1 MAKQQNDLL
10 RALKQAE
17 PVKGAVKVDLN
28 AIYRAQQQAKTPYLA
43 SEAAAIPSEELEL
56 KTEELLTP
64 EFSEQIKSKT
74 EAFREQF
81 AEELATGAAA
91 KYREESDA
99 QPAEEMASVPLSE
112 LAMISGSILN
122 MTKDVPGETNAF
134 GYDATARLRKK
145 ERVLDELKKNYGKYG
160 FSFDLTPMGNYVARS
175 SGGNIEVDLY
185 GDGAQAADKLK
196 GFIAKN
202 AKKTQYQNEE
212 FVDLSLKARET
223 RPAARINPDG
233 TRSTH
238 LFTTMEVDGKHYAV
252 PTLYQKTPN
261 SQSSDPNDWVEYK
274 SPDEAFKEAV
284 RRGELYQ
291 FDTKGQAES
300 FAKGSWKSI
309 NQGDLTRKRVAEQNG
324 IEYGV
329 MKQNELERKYSREEI
344 NSLEDAID
352 ILSSNRPGL
361 EPQKAR
367 LAAKMKKAYGV
378 GTVDGLEK
386 VLDEKRKQKD
396 SIEDYFQSLSS
407 IRQEADRQLEAE
419 RKKAE
424 QQAIALNR
432 EVKTIQGNL
441 NQKFNDYFGVPFLTE
456 EGTINPEIKN
466 VKPSDAASA
475 RVFNESIDAYNL
487 LAQRQ
492 KQAAQVYLKE
502 RTYFDAKY
510 DKEAQDKYVGE
521 WQGLWNS
528 IRSGWNEGKM
538 SNVVLD
544 AQAAKIAGDEEK
556 LAIYNEQM
564 FKMMNDPAISTAMS
578 VGQERI
584 AEATES
590 GEFGDYLRALGAN
603 PSTFISGVANMS
615 LNSIARMFPILWKTG
630 SVIIPVSTAIGGAVG
645 GVAGARAGFSTG
657 MKIANAASGFSLE
670 YTASV
675 LESIRKKYNT
685 LEKAQ
690 EGEWLN
696 DPEVWEE
703 ARNIGVK
710 RGLTIAAVDAITA
723 GMLSKIAP
731 SSLASTAR
739 RTTQAVGQA
748 LAIEPVS
755 EAFGEAAAQFVSGQ
769 ELNSVEILG
778 EALGAG
784 GMSSNPLTLADV
796 VYQQTRKDYYTNL
809 AEKMANSRSFL
820 NDMDED
826 LGKVTQWTNNMRTT
840 GQITGVT
847 EQQILENVSVVR
859 EARQMMSATAP
870 TNAQRVSQLALGT
883 SSRAESRLA
892 DLIAAKR
899 QLDRTPTINQPMQQ
913 VVQDEMNYI
922 LQNKKVPEQRVDL
935 APIIGLTPK
944 YYINGKASLR
954 EDVAALLD
962 PAKGA
967 DDELKDLNISIEGD
981 EELLDKY
988 VTRMESIFDKEDYED
1003 GKVMLAAEDINE
1015 IPAEFRPEAVF
1026 NEETGRHEV
1035 TVPADKVENKDI
1047 ANIAVRPKSQLEA
1060 ATAAMKDGK
1069 PVYAKDTKSGNV
1081 YLLEDQS
1088 KIDDA
1093 YSRGMSLLL
1102 GGPSTRGVQTP
1113 LPLPKIKTD
1122 KIKAIKD
1129 SLKSM
1134 RADIGTMN
1142 SFGAGMGKSV
1152 WNFAIDS
1159 AILAIEAGESVSAA
1173 VEKAADYI
1181 DSKVT
1186 DFKRSDF
1193 VAYMTGQLTE
1203 KEKEIVRQA
1212 RSTDL
1217 PSGLKVVKGFYSTI
1231 ERRLLTSTIEKQS
1244 ATKWLQSGI
1253 FGGDEGEFT
1262 GARAFLQAKRPDE
1275 QVEKKELLDY
1285 IKKNRV
1291 KISVKKD
1298 KVKEYAYLTEAEEGK
1313 YQEIIIEWDDANF
1326 PSSFDFN
1333 SHYTDKTIAHI
1344 RYVIRKDKDGNNV
1357 LFIEEVQ
1364 SDLAQHIR
1372 DEEKK
1377 AKKDPSYKPNVV
1389 SAPYISNTSV
1399 WVKLALKVA
1408 LQEAIKKNVT
1418 KVAWTTGEQQNAR
1431 ADIATQIGRLT
1442 YRKTDDGY
1450 IISAYDKENRRDII
1464 SNEVYQ
1470 EDELRRVV
1478 GDEVSNKIINGEGEK
1493 QVNGSIELSGLALKV
1508 KGSAMVA
1515 FYGSID
1521 EGKTG
1526 TVEDVM
1532 YALVEEITGKKPEI
1546 KTAELTL
1553 APFVGKA
1560 TSANANVNLEE
1571 EIERIEKELDE
1582 AVQGVAPYLKAKY
1595 LSEAKEILTGKEMS
1609 IAHDKYFDGIEG
1621 AFKKYFKAGT
1631 DIEAMHDAVND
1642 IHMLDR
1648 SKRFAI
1654 LAIKQIKEE
1663 REQAERRADS
1673 STSKQR
1679 SVDITPQIVE
1689 KVKSGIPAFNDEK
1702 LSIEQRAEK
1711 IRQKMFAMKQKVG
1724 ESEKRK
1730 SIIGPERKAIETL
1743 ARRLAWR
1750 IGMKIDDSNFIA
1762 NPNERWK
1769 GKYDPRTH
1777 SIMINFAYVTKDTP
1791 FHEILGHPI
1800 IYALKNGS
1808 PESRELYENLVKELQ
1823 DSPEGIA
1830 TYNMVSEL
1838 YPELTEDQKI
1848 EEALVTLLG
1857 QLASESFDKKSKLGM
1872 LLEKLWNFVSEYVR
1886 ELLGK
1891 DVIKVGELKPT
1902 TTIQDL
1908 ADIMGYGENL
1918 IALPGAEVGFRT
1930 PFGETYTSIEEVK
1943 QDMARAGAATTLE
1956 FPNEP
1961 AVGARIKRLILSYL
1975 SEENRSIA
1983 QGIMSSMKELLSEI
1997 TAFNYYDSITGKTF
2011 EYKLTPIDVE
2021 VISVDPDDYEAYDEA
2036 RKLAVKEGIN
2046 ILKDKEIAYIVR
2058 DNDGRI
2064 IGAAFTSYDNSSKE
2078 YSFDVVVDSQHRRK
2092 GLGRALVE
2100 EVMNVPYD
2108 IKEMDPSAKVVVDVV
2123 NPAMRRMLLQIG
2135 FKDIE
2140 KIGADRFLMRGPRLP
2155 RPKAIRVF
2163 DGELYWKVTDKES
2176 GQVNF
2181 DLSKKREK
2189 NFETSILSSLDG
2201 DARHLIIEYI
2211 RMLEK
2216 YYSREEQFATS
2227 KMIIDKWKSEYGIK
2241 YDPQEA
2247 YDRGY
2252 GFYHYIGTG
2261 MSGNGK
2267 DALPILQNIIRFLD
2281 LQESIGGEYSLSCLN
2296 KLAFL
2301 PIMSQGANPSMHFRG
2316 GIRIAVYPNSEDII
2330 FAANDDVYS
2339 GAAGYEASSAS
2350 PAFMMYR
2357 DTPLKVRGRIGISL
2371 LTYPEFTY
2379 FSAVKNTILE
2389 SLIGPDGMGSIK
2401 EQKEMH
2407 GYNESGIKLKKG
2419 RFRIEYDES
2428 ISPEVKKMID
2438 YINKSHGISND
2449 KIPQI
2454 KENVLYGIKPGSY
2467 VRLMIDPANQI
2478 LSQGYE
2484 PALIKVT
2491 NVHKNAD
2498 PKRIASLESE
2508 LAEIAKNIESSLN
2521 KDALKSFQNAASLI
2535 KDEGFIDNFKKFL
2548 VSYPFDEGAA
2558 SFLSE
2563 YINKKVSPIDFQN
2576 LIGDYN
2582 SVVEQI
2588 EDIKTNRVMFDG
2600 VIMNNDYS
2608 NVIVETKSGRQE
2620 YNNVKKNKIFVY
2632 GISDE
2637 FVDKGDLINYQY
2649 AQGKKAKFPRESEKL
2664 KNQPYD
2670 DDILNNKKA
2679 LEKNKKKALTQTL
2692 KFVEALAQ
2700 ANREFP
2706 LALLETS
2713 VSFAGFQPNEDTDVR
2728 FSRVPENDQTLYGAI
2743 NDARNEG
2750 LTDGEIK
2757 RRMQQEGYSSSD
2769 INEAMTISVG
2779 DKEKLPR
2786 AFTMV
2791 EGGAFAG
2798 YSMYTNVQQKIRRFA
2813 KKEVNGE
2820 KPSSA
2825 KIREFAM
2832 QELSKHPLFLSS
2844 SDYLQMSLMAD
2855 LDATL
2860 NTTANT
2866 AIQAQMKRIR
2876 EAMRNINKGARE
2888 LNEIR
2893 RQLTILI
2900 KSSLPRTMYAKAE
2913 VMALLK
2919 KVSSANRENI
2929 AEIRR
2934 EVADFVIGVRVRATR
2949 AKLLKQLAAET
2960 TKKEGGRVKGNFSTA
2975 MQERIAKIKG
2985 MLPDEKAS
2993 VEEIQKAIVAL
3004 NSEYTRLNE
3013 LVIDEGKDEY
3023 AEDLAD
3029 VEFALKFAA
3038 TMLMDDIE
3046 ENKLIAL
3053 DELYSYMKDFL
3064 KTGRAAFKDEL
3075 KAQSEYYNKLK
3086 RQLLKDITGG
3096 DYSVNF
3102 SDKKAVDKVERA
3114 LMGESVQK
3122 EKQRSFGKALRS
3134 FVDDTIGALLRRTE
3148 DLAGLVDRISN
3159 MTAEFFGGVSKKLIV
3174 DRVRESRANL
3184 NRLNND
3190 AMAYLQTNA
3199 EQIFGKGWK
3208 KIMIQNGKK
3217 KFTYIMDP
3225 KGYQKVL
3232 KTGDKV
3238 AMQAFLLQNEAPI
3251 SQNEMYYLY
3260 NQFKD
3265 PANHPGFETKFGPQ
3279 YKEIMAEITSKLDPK
3294 VKEWADWQ
3302 VEEFYP
3308 NMYPIYNEVYRRVY
3322 RTDLPWNQFYAG
3334 RLYRESADGQEA
3346 PSLLEKPSEFITAVG
3361 GASTKERVRNNKAVK
3376 TMDGDKVL
3384 TSYVRDMNFFA
3395 SYAESIR
3402 DIKKMLNNSTIR
3414 KAIETRVGKDIYKLL
3429 SIMTDRL
3436 ITDGFGKGKENDIL
3450 DAGFKNFVYA
3460 KLGLNPKIM
3469 LGQAS
3474 SFVGFIP
3481 FIGYGSYAKYATR
3494 AFSDLRKGKEST
3506 AYKTWAEMMENSEY
3520 LKARFSNSNIMEIMS
3535 TFSDSKR
3542 DVVLGGD
3549 KGLSIDNYA
3558 NVMMYFIKQG
3568 DKAGVMGSVPNY
3580 LFYKEQY
3587 INKQKAAKKK
3597 VSEQDAIKYALKK
3610 IEAQVKSV
3618 AQSNDV
3624 EDKDFFQTG
3633 ATAWR
3638 MFGVF
3643 RSQPKQ
3649 YFRLEMYAIR
3659 NIYKHLMGLRGAKGT
3674 MRENIR
3680 LFVTVH
3686 LVAPVLFQ
3694 YLMLGLPG
3702 ILTDF
3707 DDDDDEELIWAG
3719 VLGNL
3724 NAIFIAGDVLEKI
3737 RDIALSKPWA
3747 ADTTS
3752 ISAFTVIA
3760 DLAKEGKAIFDA
3772 KTDET
3777 RNKHIV
3783 QFSLLLSELSGIPAA
3798 TLFKLSQNWY
3808 KVATGDVD
3816 NFGEAMLRLFNY
3828 SEYTIKGAPKKQKKA
3843 EDFTFEE
3850 DFKFEE

>member
-1 MAKQQNDLL
+1 
-10 RALKQAE
+10 
-17 PVKGAVKVDLN
+17 
-28 AIYRAQQQAKTPYLA
+28 
-43 SEAAAIPSEELEL
+43 
-56 KTEELLTP
+56 
-64 EFSEQIKSKT
+64 
-74 EAFREQF
+74 
-81 AEELATGAAA
+81 
-91 KYREESDA
+91 
-99 QPAEEMASVPLSE
+99 
-112 LAMISGSILN
+112 
-122 MTKDVPGETNAF
+122 
-134 GYDATARLRKK
+134 
-145 ERVLDELKKNYGKYG
+145 
-160 FSFDLTPMGNYVARS
+160 
-175 SGGNIEVDLY
+175 
-185 GDGAQAADKLK
+185 
-196 GFIAKN
+196 
-202 AKKTQYQNEE
+202 
-212 FVDLSLKARET
+212 
-223 RPAARINPDG
+223 
-233 TRSTH
+233 
-238 LFTTMEVDGKHYAV
+238 
-252 PTLYQKTPN
+252 
-261 SQSSDPNDWVEYK
+261 
-274 SPDEAFKEAV
+274 
-284 RRGELYQ
+284 
-291 FDTKGQAES
+291 
-300 FAKGSWKSI
+300 
-309 NQGDLTRKRVAEQNG
+309 
-324 IEYGV
+324 
-329 MKQNELERKYSREEI
+329 
-344 NSLEDAID
+344 
-352 ILSSNRPGL
+352 
-361 EPQKAR
+361 
-367 LAAKMKKAYGV
+367 
-378 GTVDGLEK
+378 
-386 VLDEKRKQKD
+386 
-396 SIEDYFQSLSS
+396 
-407 IRQEADRQLEAE
+407 
-419 RKKAE
+419 
-424 QQAIALNR
+424 
-432 EVKTIQGNL
+432 
-441 NQKFNDYFGVPFLTE
+441 
-456 EGTINPEIKN
+456 
-466 VKPSDAASA
+466 
-475 RVFNESIDAYNL
+475 
-487 LAQRQ
+487 
-492 KQAAQVYLKE
+492 
-502 RTYFDAKY
+502 
-510 DKEAQDKYVGE
+510 
-521 WQGLWNS
+521 
-528 IRSGWNEGKM
+528 
-538 SNVVLD
+538 
-544 AQAAKIAGDEEK
+544 
-556 LAIYNEQM
+556 
-564 FKMMNDPAISTAMS
+564 
-578 VGQERI
+578 
-584 AEATES
+584 
-590 GEFGDYLRALGAN
+590 
-603 PSTFISGVANMS
+603 
-615 LNSIARMFPILWKTG
+615 
-630 SVIIPVSTAIGGAVG
+630 
-645 GVAGARAGFSTG
+645 
-657 MKIANAASGFSLE
+657 
-670 YTASV
+670 
-675 LESIRKKYNT
+675 
-685 LEKAQ
+685 
-690 EGEWLN
+690 
-696 DPEVWEE
+696 
-703 ARNIGVK
+703 
-710 RGLTIAAVDAITA
+710 
-723 GMLSKIAP
+723 
-731 SSLASTAR
+731 
-739 RTTQAVGQA
+739 
-748 LAIEPVS
+748 
-755 EAFGEAAAQFVSGQ
+755 
-769 ELNSVEILG
+769 
-778 EALGAG
+778 
-784 GMSSNPLTLADV
+784 
-796 VYQQTRKDYYTNL
+796 
-809 AEKMANSRSFL
+809 
-820 NDMDED
+820 
-826 LGKVTQWTNNMRTT
+826 
-840 GQITGVT
+840 
-847 EQQILENVSVVR
+847 
-859 EARQMMSATAP
+859 
-870 TNAQRVSQLALGT
+870 
-883 SSRAESRLA
+883 
-892 DLIAAKR
+892 
-899 QLDRTPTINQPMQQ
+899 
-913 VVQDEMNYI
+913 
-922 LQNKKVPEQRVDL
+922 
-935 APIIGLTPK
+935 
-944 YYINGKASLR
+944 
-954 EDVAALLD
+954 
-962 PAKGA
+962 
-967 DDELKDLNISIEGD
+967 
-981 EELLDKY
+981 
-988 VTRMESIFDKEDYED
+988 
-1003 GKVMLAAEDINE
+1003 
-1015 IPAEFRPEAVF
+1015 
-1026 NEETGRHEV
+1026 
-1035 TVPADKVENKDI
+1035 
-1047 ANIAVRPKSQLEA
+1047 
-1060 ATAAMKDGK
+1060 
-1069 PVYAKDTKSGNV
+1069 
-1081 YLLEDQS
+1081 
-1088 KIDDA
+1088 
-1093 YSRGMSLLL
+1093 
-1102 GGPSTRGVQTP
+1102 
-1113 LPLPKIKTD
+1113 
-1122 KIKAIKD
+1122 
-1129 SLKSM
+1129 
-1134 RADIGTMN
+1134 
-1142 SFGAGMGKSV
+1142 
-1152 WNFAIDS
+1152 
-1159 AILAIEAGESVSAA
+1159 
-1173 VEKAADYI
+1173 
-1181 DSKVT
+1181 
-1186 DFKRSDF
+1186 
-1193 VAYMTGQLTE
+1193 
-1203 KEKEIVRQA
+1203 
-1212 RSTDL
+1212 
-1217 PSGLKVVKGFYSTI
+1217 
-1231 ERRLLTSTIEKQS
+1231 
-1244 ATKWLQSGI
+1244 
-1253 FGGDEGEFT
+1253 
-1262 GARAFLQAKRPDE
+1262 
-1275 QVEKKELLDY
+1275 
-1285 IKKNRV
+1285 
-1291 KISVKKD
+1291 
-1298 KVKEYAYLTEAEEGK
+1298 
-1313 YQEIIIEWDDANF
+1313 
-1326 PSSFDFN
+1326 
-1333 SHYTDKTIAHI
+1333 
-1344 RYVIRKDKDGNNV
+1344 
-1357 LFIEEVQ
+1357 
-1364 SDLAQHIR
+1364 
-1372 DEEKK
+1372 
-1377 AKKDPSYKPNVV
+1377 
-1389 SAPYISNTSV
+1389 
-1399 WVKLALKVA
+1399 
-1408 LQEAIKKNVT
+1408 
-1418 KVAWTTGEQQNAR
+1418 
-1431 ADIATQIGRLT
+1431 
-1442 YRKTDDGY
+1442 
-1450 IISAYDKENRRDII
+1450 
-1464 SNEVYQ
+1464 
-1470 EDELRRVV
+1470 
-1478 GDEVSNKIINGEGEK
+1478 
-1493 QVNGSIELSGLALKV
+1493 
-1508 KGSAMVA
+1508 
-1515 FYGSID
+1515 
-1521 EGKTG
+1521 
-1526 TVEDVM
+1526 
-1532 YALVEEITGKKPEI
+1532 
-1546 KTAELTL
+1546 
-1553 APFVGKA
+1553 
-1560 TSANANVNLEE
+1560 
-1571 EIERIEKELDE
+1571 
-1582 AVQGVAPYLKAKY
+1582 
-1595 LSEAKEILTGKEMS
+1595 
-1609 IAHDKYFDGIEG
+1609 
-1621 AFKKYFKAGT
+1621 
-1631 DIEAMHDAVND
+1631 
-1642 IHMLDR
+1642 
-1648 SKRFAI
+1648 
-1654 LAIKQIKEE
+1654 
-1663 REQAERRADS
+1663 
-1673 STSKQR
+1673 
-1679 SVDITPQIVE
+1679 
-1689 KVKSGIPAFNDEK
+1689 
-1702 LSIEQRAEK
+1702 
-1711 IRQKMFAMKQKVG
+1711 
-1724 ESEKRK
+1724 
-1730 SIIGPERKAIETL
+1730 
-1743 ARRLAWR
+1743 
-1750 IGMKIDDSNFIA
+1750 
-1762 NPNERWK
+1762 
-1769 GKYDPRTH
+1769 
-1777 SIMINFAYVTKDTP
+1777 
-1791 FHEILGHPI
+1791 
-1800 IYALKNGS
+1800 
-1808 PESRELYENLVKELQ
+1808 
-1823 DSPEGIA
+1823 
-1830 TYNMVSEL
+1830 
-1838 YPELTEDQKI
+1838 
-1848 EEALVTLLG
+1848 
-1857 QLASESFDKKSKLGM
+1857 
-1872 LLEKLWNFVSEYVR
+1872 
-1886 ELLGK
+1886 
-1891 DVIKVGELKPT
+1891 
-1902 TTIQDL
+1902 
-1908 ADIMGYGENL
+1908 
-1918 IALPGAEVGFRT
+1918 
-1930 PFGETYTSIEEVK
+1930 
-1943 QDMARAGAATTLE
+1943 
-1956 FPNEP
+1956 
-1961 AVGARIKRLILSYL
+1961 
-1975 SEENRSIA
+1975 
-1983 QGIMSSMKELLSEI
+1983 
-1997 TAFNYYDSITGKTF
+1997 
-2011 EYKLTPIDVE
+2011 
-2021 VISVDPDDYEAYDEA
+2021 
-2036 RKLAVKEGIN
+2036 
-2046 ILKDKEIAYIVR
+2046 
-2058 DNDGRI
+2058 
-2064 IGAAFTSYDNSSKE
+2064 
-2078 YSFDVVVDSQHRRK
+2078 
-2092 GLGRALVE
+2092 
-2100 EVMNVPYD
+2100 
-2108 IKEMDPSAKVVVDVV
+2108 
-2123 NPAMRRMLLQIG
+2123 
-2135 FKDIE
+2135 
-2140 KIGADRFLMRGPRLP
+2140 
-2155 RPKAIRVF
+2155 
-2163 DGELYWKVTDKES
+2163 
-2176 GQVNF
+2176 
-2181 DLSKKREK
+2181 
-2189 NFETSILSSLDG
+2189 
-2201 DARHLIIEYI
+2201 
-2211 RMLEK
+2211 MLEK

-2227 KMIIDKWKSEYGIK
+2227 KMIIDKWKSKYGIK

-2301 PIMSQGANPSMHFRG
+2301 PIMSQGVNPSMHFRG

-2339 GAAGYEASSAS
+2339 GAAGFEASAAS
-2350 PAFMMYR
+2350 PAFMMYQ
-2357 DTPLKVRGRIGISL
+2357 DTQLKVRGRIGISL
-2371 LTYPEFTY
+2371 LTYPELTY
-2379 FSAVKNTILE
+2379 FNAVKNTILE

-2563 YINKKVSPIDFQN
+2563 YINKKISPIDFQN

-2600 VIMNNDYS
+2600 IIMNNDYS

-2649 AQGKKAKFPRESEKL
+2649 AQGKKAEFSRESEKL

-2670 DDILNNKKA
+2670 DDVLNNRKE

-2769 INEAMTISVG
+2769 INEAMAINVG

-2820 KPSSA
+2820 KPSNA

-2949 AKLLKQLAAET
+2949 TKLLKQLAAET
-2960 TKKEGGRVKGNFSTA
+2960 TKKQGGRVKGNFSTA

-3134 FVDDTIGALLRRTE
+3134 FVDNTIGALLRRTK
-3148 DLAGLVDRISN
+3148 DLAGLVDEISN
-3159 MTAEFFGGVSKKLIV
+3159 MTAEFFGGISKKLIV

-3184 NRLNND
+3184 NKLNND

-3260 NQFKD
+3260 NQYKD
-3265 PANHPGFETKFGPQ
+3265 AANHPGFETKFGPQ

-3414 KAIETRVGKDIYKLL
+3414 KAIETRVGKDIYSLL
-3429 SIMTDRL
+3429 NIMTDRL

-3450 DAGFKNFVYA
+3450 DAGFKTFVYA

-3469 LGQAS
+3469 LAQAS

-3520 LKARFSNSNIMEIMS
+3520 LKARFSTSNIMEIMS

-3633 ATAWR
+3633 STAWR

-3643 RSQPKQ
+3643 QSQPKQ

-3659 NIYKHLMGLRGAKGT
+3659 NIYKQLMGLSGAKGT
-3674 MRENIR
+3674 LGQNIR

-3724 NAIFIAGDVLEKI
+3724 NAIFVIGDIFQKI
-3737 RDIALSKPWA
+3737 RDIALGKPWA
-3747 ADTTS
+3747 KDTTS
-3752 ISAFTVIA
+3752 ISAFSVIA

-3798 TLFKLSQNWY
+3798 TLFKLSKNWY

-3816 NFGEAMLRLFNY
+3816 DFGEAMLRLFNY
-3828 SEYTIKGAPKKQKKA
+3828 SEYAIKGAPKKQKKA

>member
-99 QPAEEMASVPLSE
+99 QPAEEMVSVPLSE

-175 SGGNIEVDLY
+175 SSGNIEVDLY

-212 FVDLSLKARET
+212 FVDLSLKAQET

-233 TRSTH
+233 TSSTH

-261 SQSSDPNDWVEYK
+261 SQSSDPNDWLEYK
-274 SPDEAFKEAV
+274 NPDEAFKEAV

-291 FDTKGQAES
+291 FDTKVQAES

-309 NQGDLTRKRVAEQNG
+309 NQGDLTRKQVAEQNG

-361 EPQKAR
+361 EPQKTR

-407 IRQEADRQLEAE
+407 IRQEADRQLEVE

-424 QQAIALNR
+424 RQAIALNR

-441 NQKFNDYFGVPFLTE
+441 NQKFNDYFGVPFLNPD
-456 EGTINPEIKN
+456 GTINPEIKN

-521 WQGLWNS
+521 WQGLLNS

-603 PSTFISGVANMS
+603 PSTFISGVANMT
-615 LNSIARMFPILWKTG
+615 LNSMARMFPILWKQG
-630 SVIIPVSTAIGGAVG
+630 SIIIPVSTATGAVVG
-645 GVAGARAGFSTG
+645 SFTGVGTIPGARSGFSAG

-675 LESIRKKYNT
+675 LEAIREKYNT

-696 DPEVWEE
+696 DPEIWEE

-739 RTTQAVGQA
+739 RTTQAAGQA

-769 ELNSVEILG
+769 ELNSIEILG

-859 EARQMMSATAP
+859 EARQMMSTTAP
-870 TNAQRVSQLALGT
+870 TNAQRLSQLALGT

-922 LQNKKVPEQRVDL
+922 LQNKKIPEQRVDL

-944 YYINGKASLR
+944 YYIDGKASLR
-954 EDVAALLD
+954 EDVTALLD
-962 PAKGA
+962 PTKAS
-967 DDELKDLNISIEGD
+967 DEEIKDLNISIEGD

-1060 ATAAMKDGK
+1060 ATTAMKDGK
-1069 PVYAKDTKSGNV
+1069 PVYAKDTKSGDV
-1081 YLLEDQS
+1081 YLLEDQA

-1093 YSRGMSLLL
+1093 YSRGMALLL
-1102 GGPSTRGVQTP
+1102 GGPSTMGVRTP

-1134 RADIGTMN
+1134 RTDIGTMN

-1159 AILAIEAGESVSAA
+1159 AILAIEAGENVSAA

-1181 DSKVT
+1181 GSKVT

-1291 KISVKKD
+1291 KISVQKD
-1298 KVKEYAYLTEAEEGK
+1298 KDKEFGGLTEEQSGE

-1326 PSSFDFN
+1326 PYSFDFN
-1333 SHYTDKTIAHI
+1333 SHYTDKTIAHL
-1344 RYVIRKDKDGNNV
+1344 RYVIRKDKDGNKV

-1372 DEEKK
+1372 KERQKQKET
-1377 AKKDPSYKPNVV
+1377 PNYTPNVV
-1389 SAPYISNTSV
+1389 SAPYVDNTSA

-1408 LQEAIKKNVT
+1408 LQEAVKKNVT

-1431 ADIATQIGRLT
+1431 YNLSDKISFILYT
-1442 YRKTDDGY
+1442 KTDSGY
-1450 IISAYDKENRRDII
+1450 KIYAADESGNPIIEDYPFQEN
-1464 SNEVYQ
+1464 Q
-1470 EDELRRVV
+1470 LQAAV
-1478 GDEVSNKIINGEGEK
+1478 GDEISKKIINGDGEK
-1493 QVNGSIELSGLALKV
+1493 QSDGRILLRGLDLESSVRGK
-1508 KGSAMVA
+1508 AMVA

-1526 TVEDVM
+1526 TVEEVM
-1532 YALVEEITGKKPEI
+1532 QALIEEITGKKLEA
-1546 KTAELTL
+1546 KTTELTL
-1553 APFVGKA
+1553 APFEAKVTA
-1560 TSANANVNLEE
+1560 ANANVNLEE
-1571 EIERIEKELDE
+1571 EIERIEKEIDE

-1642 IHMLDR
+1642 IHILD
-1648 SKRFAI
+1648 SKRAHTI
-1654 LAIKQIKEE
+1654 GAIKQIYEE
-1663 REQAERRADS
+1663 RKESERRADS

-1711 IRQKMFAMKQKVG
+1711 IRQKMFAMRQKVDG
-1724 ESEKRK
+1724 SERPKVIDRND
-1730 SIIGPERKAIETL
+1730 ELAVRTL
-1743 ARRLAWR
+1743 VGKLAWR
-1750 IGMKIDDSNFIA
+1750 IGLNYVDFVSEPLENY
-1762 NPNERWK
+1762 R
-1769 GKYDPRTH
+1769 GKYNPTTH
-1777 SIMINFAYVTKDTP
+1777 SVTINLSFVSKDTP
-1791 FHEILGHPI
+1791 FHEILAHPI
-1800 IYALKNGS
+1800 IYALKSGS
-1808 PESRELYENLVKELQ
+1808 ESSRELYDNLVKEMQ
-1823 DSPEGIA
+1823 NSPEGIA
-1830 TYNMVSEL
+1830 AYNMVSQL
-1838 YPELTEDQKI
+1838 YPELTEDQRI

-1857 QLASESFDKKSKLGM
+1857 QLASESFDKKSSLGM

-1891 DVIKVGELKPT
+1891 EVIKIGELKPT

-1918 IALPGAEVGFRT
+1918 IALPGTEIGYRT
-1930 PFGETYTSIEEVK
+1930 PSGETYASIEEVK
-1943 QDMARAGAATTLE
+1943 QDMARAGAAATLE
-1956 FPNEP
+1956 FPSNP
-1961 AVGARIKRLILSYL
+1961 TLGSKIKKLIFRRITETNIHRIGDIDELIK
-1975 SEENRSIA
+1975 EELKNVKNFR
-1983 QGIMSSMKELLSEI
+1983 
-1997 TAFNYYDSITGKTF
+1997 YYDSVSGRTIDFNLIENAEKPYWEAT
-2011 EYKLTPIDVE
+2011 DVE
-2021 VISVDPDDYEAYDEA
+2021 TGEILLGFNGRRYDKNFSNPFNQDANADPRWSIINLAKNLRDYYQAEE
-2036 RKLAVKEGIN
+2036 
-2046 ILKDKEIAYIVR
+2046 
-2058 DNDGRI
+2058 
-2064 IGAAFTSYDNSSKE
+2064 E
-2078 YSFDVVVDSQHRRK
+2078 YSNSKQY
-2092 GLGRALVE
+2092 LE
-2100 EVMNVPYD
+2100 
-2108 IKEMDPSAKVVVDVV
+2108 S
-2123 NPAMRRMLLQIG
+2123 
-2135 FKDIE
+2135 
-2140 KIGADRFLMRGPRLP
+2140 
-2155 RPKAIRVF
+2155 
-2163 DGELYWKVTDKES
+2163 WKK
-2176 GQVNF
+2176 
-2181 DLSKKREK
+2181 
-2189 NFETSILSSLDG
+2189 
-2201 DARHLIIEYI
+2201 
-2211 RMLEK
+2211 
-2216 YYSREEQFATS
+2216 
-2227 KMIIDKWKSEYGIK
+2227 EYGIK

-2252 GFYHYIGTG
+2252 GFYHYMMTG
-2261 MSGNGK
+2261 MSKNI
-2267 DALPILQNIIRFLD
+2267 DFSAVIQNIGRFLD
-2281 LQESIGGEYSLSCLN
+2281 LQEQNGGEYSLSCLT
-2296 KLAFL
+2296 KLASL
-2301 PIMSQGANPSMHFRG
+2301 PINSEGKNWSSFYASG
-2316 GIRIAVYPNSEDII
+2316 VRIALYPNPEDII
-2330 FAANDDVYS
+2330 FASKGDAYT
-2339 GAAGYEASSAS
+2339 GTAGTTAGKVSLSKVFS
-2350 PAFMMYR
+2350 PQKTGSR
-2357 DTPLKVRGRIGISL
+2357 VGVSL
-2371 LTYPEFTY
+2371 LTYPG
-2379 FSAVKNTILE
+2379 FSSYPSVTNSVLDAMVE
-2389 SLIGPDGMGSIK
+2389 SNLSESI
-2401 EQKEMH
+2401 ERQKEMVL
-2407 GYNESGIKLKKG
+2407 YNELGIKLKKG

-2428 ISPEVKKMID
+2428 ASKYINEQTKKIID
-2438 YINKSHGISND
+2438 YINENYGIQDSN
-2449 KIPQI
+2449 IPEI
-2454 KENVLYGIKPGSY
+2454 KPNVLFGIKQGSF
-2467 VRLMIDPANQI
+2467 VELDGG
-2478 LSQGYE
+2478 LSKYDD
-2484 PALIKVT
+2484 ALIKITYVDQ
-2491 NVHKNAD
+2491 KN
-2498 PKRIASLESE
+2498 
-2508 LAEIAKNIESSLN
+2508 
-2521 KDALKSFQNAASLI
+2521 
-2535 KDEGFIDNFKKFL
+2535 
-2548 VSYPFDEGAA
+2548 
-2558 SFLSE
+2558 
-2563 YINKKVSPIDFQN
+2563 
-2576 LIGDYN
+2576 
-2582 SVVEQI
+2582 
-2588 EDIKTNRVMFDG
+2588 KTFSG
-2600 VIMNNDYS
+2600 VIMNEDGQSVYVPMKGGMIYPS
-2608 NVIVETKSGRQE
+2608 
-2620 YNNVKKNKIFVY
+2620 VKKGQTFLTDIPFKNVNPDAF
-2632 GISDE
+2632 
-2637 FVDKGDLINYQY
+2637 INYQY
-2649 AQGKKAKFPRESEKL
+2649 SQGKKAVFPSEPKSLSKYLDNNPISEK
-2664 KNQPYD
+2664 D
-2670 DDILNNKKA
+2670 
-2679 LEKNKKKALTQTL
+2679 LEKNQKKRLLQTAG
-2692 KFVEALAQ
+2692 FVEAVAQ

-2706 LALLETS
+2706 MALLETTIR
-2713 VSFAGFQPNEDTDVR
+2713 FAGFQPNEDTDVR

-2769 INEAMTISVG
+2769 INEAMAINVG

-2960 TKKEGGRVKGNFSTA
+2960 TKKEGGRVKGKFSTA

-3004 NSEYTRLNE
+3004 NSEYTRLTE

-3096 DYSVNF
+3096 DYNVNF

-3134 FVDDTIGALLRRTE
+3134 FVDDTIGAMLRRTE

-3159 MTAEFFGGVSKKLIV
+3159 MTGEFFGGVSKKLIV

-3184 NRLNND
+3184 NKLNNE

-3260 NQFKD
+3260 NQYKD
-3265 PANHPGFETKFGPQ
+3265 AANHPGFETKFGPQ

-3402 DIKKMLNNSTIR
+3402 DIKKMLNNITIR
-3414 KAIETRVGKDIYKLL
+3414 KAIETRVGKDIYSLL
-3429 SIMTDRL
+3429 NMMTDRL

-3450 DAGFKNFVYA
+3450 DAGFKTFVYA

-3469 LGQAS
+3469 LAQAS

-3494 AFSDLRKGKEST
+3494 VFSDLRKGKEST

-3520 LKARFSNSNIMEIMS
+3520 LKARFSTSNIMEIMS

-3633 ATAWR
+3633 STAWR

-3643 RSQPKQ
+3643 QSQPKQ

-3659 NIYKHLMGLRGAKGT
+3659 NIYKQLMGLSGAKGT
-3674 MRENIR
+3674 LGQNIR

-3724 NAIFIAGDVLEKI
+3724 NAIFVIGDIFQKI
-3737 RDIALSKPWA
+3737 RDIALGKPWA
-3747 ADTTS
+3747 DDTTS
-3752 ISAFTVIA
+3752 ISAFSVIA

-3816 NFGEAMLRLFNY
+3816 DFGEAMLRLFNY

>member
-81 AEELATGAAA
+81 TEELTGAAA

-112 LAMISGSILN
+112 LAMISGSILD

-212 FVDLSLKARET
+212 FVDLSLKAQET

-300 FAKGSWKSI
+300 FAKGSWKNI
-309 NQGDLTRKRVAEQNG
+309 NQGDLMRKQVAEQNG

-441 NQKFNDYFGVPFLTE
+441 NQKFNDYFGVPFLNPD
-456 EGTINPEIKN
+456 GTINPEIKN

-510 DKEAQDKYVGE
+510 DKEAQDKYASE

-528 IRSGWNEGKM
+528 IRTGWNEGKM

-544 AQAAKIAGDEEK
+544 AQAAKVASDEEK
-556 LAIYNEQM
+556 LAIYNEQL

-578 VGQERI
+578 AGQERI
-584 AEATES
+584 AEAAES
-590 GEFGDYLRALGAN
+590 GEFGDYLRALGAD
-603 PSTFISGVANMS
+603 PVTFISGVANMS
-615 LNSIARMFPILWKTG
+615 LNSMARMFPILWKTG
-630 SVIIPVSTAIGGAVG
+630 SVIIPVSTAIGGVFG
-645 GVAGARAGFSTG
+645 GPAGARAALSVG
-657 MKIANAASGFSLE
+657 MKITNAASGFSLE

-675 LESIRKKYNT
+675 LDAIREKYNT

-739 RTTQAVGQA
+739 RTTQAAGQA

-769 ELNSVEILG
+769 ELNSIEILG

-820 NDMDED
+820 NDINED
-826 LGKVTQWTNNMRTT
+826 LGKVTQWANNMRTT

-870 TNAQRVSQLALGT
+870 TNAQRLSQLALGT

-944 YYINGKASLR
+944 YYIDGKASLR
-954 EDVAALLD
+954 EDVTALLD
-962 PAKGA
+962 PTKAS
-967 DDELKDLNISIEGD
+967 DEEIKDLNISIEGD

-1060 ATAAMKDGK
+1060 ATTAMKDGK

-1081 YLLEDQS
+1081 YLLEDQA

-1113 LPLPKIKTD
+1113 LPLPKIKAD

-1134 RADIGTMN
+1134 KADIGTMN

-1298 KVKEYAYLTEAEEGK
+1298 KDKEHQGLTEDQGGE

-1372 DEEKK
+1372 NEEKK

-1399 WVKLALKVA
+1399 WVKLALKVT

-1431 ADIATQIGRLT
+1431 ADIATQIGGLT

-1560 TSANANVNLEE
+1560 TAANANVNLEE
-1571 EIERIEKELDE
+1571 EIERIEKEIDE

-1621 AFKKYFKAGT
+1621 GFKKYFKAGT

-1711 IRQKMFAMKQKVG
+1711 IRQKMFAMRQKVDG
-1724 ESEKRK
+1724 SERPKV
-1730 SIIGPERKAIETL
+1730 IERNDELAVRTL
-1743 ARRLAWR
+1743 VGKLAWR
-1750 IGMKIDDSNFIA
+1750 IGLNNVNFVSEPLE
-1762 NPNERWK
+1762 NYR
-1769 GKYDPRTH
+1769 GKYDPTTH
-1777 SIMINFAYVTKDTP
+1777 SVTINLSFVSKDTP
-1791 FHEILGHPI
+1791 FHEILAHPI
-1800 IYALKNGS
+1800 IYALKSGS
-1808 PESRELYENLVKELQ
+1808 ESSKELYDNLVKEMQ
-1823 DSPEGIA
+1823 NSPEGIA
-1830 TYNMVSEL
+1830 AYNMVSQL

-1857 QLASESFDKKSKLGM
+1857 QLASESFDKKSSLGM

-1891 DVIKVGELKPT
+1891 EVIKIGELKPT

-1918 IALPGAEVGFRT
+1918 IALPGAEIGYRT
-1930 PFGETYTSIEEVK
+1930 PSGETYASIEEVK
-1943 QDMARAGAATTLE
+1943 QDMARAGAAATLE
-1956 FPNEP
+1956 FPSNP
-1961 AVGARIKRLILSYL
+1961 TLGSKIKKLIFRRITETNIHWIGDIDELIK
-1975 SEENRSIA
+1975 EELKNVKNFR
-1983 QGIMSSMKELLSEI
+1983 
-1997 TAFNYYDSITGKTF
+1997 YYDSVSGRTIDFNLIENAEKPYWEAT
-2011 EYKLTPIDVE
+2011 DVE
-2021 VISVDPDDYEAYDEA
+2021 TGEILLGFNGREYDKNFSNPFNQGANADPRWSIINLAKNLRDYYQAEE
-2036 RKLAVKEGIN
+2036 
-2046 ILKDKEIAYIVR
+2046 
-2058 DNDGRI
+2058 
-2064 IGAAFTSYDNSSKE
+2064 E
-2078 YSFDVVVDSQHRRK
+2078 YSNSKQY
-2092 GLGRALVE
+2092 LE
-2100 EVMNVPYD
+2100 SW
-2108 IKEMDPSAKVVVDVV
+2108 KEK
-2123 NPAMRRMLLQIG
+2123 
-2135 FKDIE
+2135 
-2140 KIGADRFLMRGPRLP
+2140 
-2155 RPKAIRVF
+2155 
-2163 DGELYWKVTDKES
+2163 
-2176 GQVNF
+2176 
-2181 DLSKKREK
+2181 
-2189 NFETSILSSLDG
+2189 
-2201 DARHLIIEYI
+2201 
-2211 RMLEK
+2211 
-2216 YYSREEQFATS
+2216 
-2227 KMIIDKWKSEYGIK
+2227 YGIK
-2241 YDPQEA
+2241 YNPQEA

-2252 GFYHYIGTG
+2252 GFYHYMMTG
-2261 MSGNGK
+2261 MSKNI
-2267 DALPILQNIIRFLD
+2267 DFSAVIQNIGRFLD
-2281 LQESIGGEYSLSCLN
+2281 LQEQNGGEYSLSCLT
-2296 KLAFL
+2296 KLASL
-2301 PIMSQGANPSMHFRG
+2301 PINSEGKNWSSFYASG
-2316 GIRIAVYPNSEDII
+2316 VRIALYPNPEDII
-2330 FAANDDVYS
+2330 FASKGDAYT
-2339 GAAGYEASSAS
+2339 GTAGTTAGKVSLSKVFS
-2350 PAFMMYR
+2350 PEKTGSR
-2357 DTPLKVRGRIGISL
+2357 VGVSL
-2371 LTYPEFTY
+2371 LTYPG
-2379 FSAVKNTILE
+2379 FSSYPSVTNSVLDAMVE
-2389 SLIGPDGMGSIK
+2389 SNLSESI
-2401 EQKEMH
+2401 ERQKEMVL
-2407 GYNESGIKLKKG
+2407 YNELGIKLKKG

-2428 ISPEVKKMID
+2428 ASKYINEQTKKIID
-2438 YINKSHGISND
+2438 YINENYGIQDSNIP
-2449 KIPQI
+2449 KIKPNVPFGI
-2454 KENVLYGIKPGSY
+2454 KEGSF
-2467 VRLMIDPANQI
+2467 VELDGG
-2478 LSQGYE
+2478 LSKYDD
-2484 PALIKVT
+2484 ALIKITYVDQ
-2491 NVHKNAD
+2491 KN
-2498 PKRIASLESE
+2498 
-2508 LAEIAKNIESSLN
+2508 
-2521 KDALKSFQNAASLI
+2521 
-2535 KDEGFIDNFKKFL
+2535 
-2548 VSYPFDEGAA
+2548 
-2558 SFLSE
+2558 
-2563 YINKKVSPIDFQN
+2563 
-2576 LIGDYN
+2576 
-2582 SVVEQI
+2582 
-2588 EDIKTNRVMFDG
+2588 KTFSG
-2600 VIMNNDYS
+2600 VIMNEDGQSVYVPMKGGMIYPS
-2608 NVIVETKSGRQE
+2608 
-2620 YNNVKKNKIFVY
+2620 VKKGQIFLTDIPFKNVNPNA
-2632 GISDE
+2632 
-2637 FVDKGDLINYQY
+2637 FINYQY
-2649 AQGKKAKFPRESEKL
+2649 SQGKKAVFPSEL
-2664 KNQPYD
+2664 KSLSKYLD
-2670 DDILNNKKA
+2670 NNPISERD
-2679 LEKNKKKALTQTL
+2679 LEKNQKKRLLQTAG
-2692 KFVEALAQ
+2692 FVEAVAQ

-2706 LALLETS
+2706 MALLETTIR
-2713 VSFAGFQPNEDTDVR
+2713 FAGFQPSEDTDVR

-3096 DYSVNF
+3096 DYNVNF
-3102 SDKKAVDKVERA
+3102 SDKKAVDKAERA

-3122 EKQRSFGKALRS
+3122 EKQRSFGKVLRS
-3134 FVDDTIGALLRRTE
+3134 FVDDTIGAMLRRTE

-3159 MTAEFFGGVSKKLIV
+3159 MTGEFFGGVSKKLIV

-3184 NRLNND
+3184 NKLNND
-3190 AMAYLQTNA
+3190 AMAYLQANA

-3260 NQFKD
+3260 NQYKD
-3265 PANHPGFETKFGPQ
+3265 AANHPGFETKFGPQ

-3402 DIKKMLNNSTIR
+3402 DIKKMLNNITIR
-3414 KAIETRVGKDIYKLL
+3414 KAIETRVGKDIYSLL
-3429 SIMTDRL
+3429 NIMTDRL

-3450 DAGFKNFVYA
+3450 DAGFKTFVYA

-3469 LGQAS
+3469 LAQAS

-3520 LKARFSNSNIMEIMS
+3520 LKARFSTSNIMEIMS

-3633 ATAWR
+3633 STAWR

-3643 RSQPKQ
+3643 QSQPKQ

-3659 NIYKHLMGLRGAKGT
+3659 NIYKQLMGLSGAKGT
-3674 MRENIR
+3674 LGQNIR

-3724 NAIFIAGDVLEKI
+3724 NAIFVIGDIFQKI

-3747 ADTTS
+3747 KDTTS
-3752 ISAFTVIA
+3752 ISAFSVIA
-3760 DLAKEGKAIFDA
+3760 DLSKELWDIFHA

-3777 RNKHIV
+3777 RTEHIV
-3783 QFSLLLSELSGIPAA
+3783 NFSLLLSELSGIPAS

-3816 NFGEAMLRLFNY
+3816 DFGEAMLRLFNY

>member
-99 QPAEEMASVPLSE
+99 QPAEETALVPLSE
-112 LAMISGSILN
+112 LAMISGSILD

-175 SGGNIEVDLY
+175 SSGNIEVDLY

-212 FVDLSLKARET
+212 FVDLSLKAQET

-274 SPDEAFKEAV
+274 NPEEAFKEAV

-309 NQGDLTRKRVAEQNG
+309 NQGDLIRKQVAEQNG

-396 SIEDYFQSLSS
+396 SIEDYFQSLSG
-407 IRQEADRQLEAE
+407 IRQEADRQLEVE
-419 RKKAE
+419 RKKVE

-441 NQKFNDYFGVPFLTE
+441 NQKFHDYFGVPFLTE

-466 VKPSDAASA
+466 IKPSDAASA

-492 KQAAQVYLKE
+492 KQAAQAYLKE

-521 WQGLWNS
+521 WRGLWNS

-603 PSTFISGVANMS
+603 PSTFISGVANMM
-615 LNSIARMFPILWKTG
+615 LNSMARMFPILWKTG
-630 SVIIPVSTAIGGAVG
+630 SVIVPVSTAIGGAVG
-645 GVAGARAGFSTG
+645 GVPGARAAFSTS
-657 MKIANAASGFSLE
+657 MKIVNAASGFSLE

-675 LESIRKKYNT
+675 LDAIRKKYNT

-723 GMLSKIAP
+723 GVLGKIAP

-826 LGKVTQWTNNMRTT
+826 LGKVTQWANNMRTT

-870 TNAQRVSQLALGT
+870 TNAQRLSQLALGT

-913 VVQDEMNYI
+913 AVQDEMNYI

-967 DDELKDLNISIEGD
+967 DDQLKDLNISIEGD

-1060 ATAAMKDGK
+1060 ATAAMKEGK

-1081 YLLEDQS
+1081 YLLEDQA

-1134 RADIGTMN
+1134 KADIGTMN
-1142 SFGAGMGKSV
+1142 SFGTGMGKSV

-1217 PSGLKVVKGFYSTI
+1217 PSGLKVIKGFYSTI
-1231 ERRLLTSTIEKQS
+1231 ERRLLTSTVEKQS

-1298 KVKEYAYLTEAEEGK
+1298 KNKEFEDYTVEQGGE

-1326 PSSFDFN
+1326 PDSFDFG
-1333 SHYTDKTIAHI
+1333 SHYTNKTIAHL

-1372 DEEKK
+1372 KERQKQKE
-1377 AKKDPSYKPNVV
+1377 DPGYTPNVV
-1389 SAPYISNTSV
+1389 SAPYVDNTNT
-1399 WVKLALKVA
+1399 WVKLVLKVA
-1408 LQEAIKKNVT
+1408 LQEAVKKNVT
-1418 KVAWTTGEQQNAR
+1418 KVAWTTGEQQKAR
-1431 ADIATQIGRLT
+1431 YNLSDKISFILYT
-1442 YRKTDDGY
+1442 KTDSGY
-1450 IISAYDKENRRDII
+1450 KIYAADESGNPIIEDYPFQEN
-1464 SNEVYQ
+1464 
-1470 EDELRRVV
+1470 ELQAAV
-1478 GDEVSNKIINGEGEK
+1478 GDEISKKIINGDGEK
-1493 QVNGSIELSGLALKV
+1493 QSDGRMLLHGLDLESDV
-1508 KGSAMVA
+1508 RGKGMVA

-1521 EGKTG
+1521 EGKAG
-1526 TVEDVM
+1526 TVENMM
-1532 YALVEEITGKKPEI
+1532 YALVEEITGKKQDA
-1546 KTAELTL
+1546 KTIEFSTTKKVRGEVSDEDKDFYRAEAKEKLGNYLKDEYLERDLYELINDNSDFYYEQTL
-1553 APFVGKA
+1553 YEDGEPNNFKKFFKKGTQMAKVEDA
-1560 TSANANVNLEE
+1560 LA
-1571 EIERIEKELDE
+1571 ELDE
-1582 AVQGVAPYLKAKY
+1582 LYVETLNNVATETKTIYTK
-1595 LSEAKEILTGKEMS
+1595 
-1609 IAHDKYFDGIEG
+1609 H
-1621 AFKKYFKAGT
+1621 
-1631 DIEAMHDAVND
+1631 
-1642 IHMLDR
+1642 
-1648 SKRFAI
+1648 
-1654 LAIKQIKEE
+1654 
-1663 REQAERRADS
+1663 
-1673 STSKQR
+1673 R

-1711 IRQKMFAMKQKVG
+1711 IRQKMFAMKQKIG

-1730 SIIGPERKAIETL
+1730 SLNGPERMAIETL
-1743 ARRLAWR
+1743 VRRLAWR

-1777 SIMINFAYVTKDTP
+1777 SVMINFAYVTKDTP

-1830 TYNMVSEL
+1830 AYNMVSQL

-1872 LLEKLWNFVSEYVR
+1872 LLERLWNFISEYVR

-1918 IALPGAEVGFRT
+1918 IALPGAEMSFRT

-1975 SEENRSIA
+1975 SEENRSRA
-1983 QGIMSSMKELLSEI
+1983 ENVMSSIKELLSEI

-2011 EYKLTPIDVE
+2011 EYKLTPAEIG
-2021 VISVDPDDYEAYDEA
+2021 
-2036 RKLAVKEGIN
+2036 EG
-2046 ILKDKEIAYIVR
+2046 
-2058 DNDGRI
+2058 
-2064 IGAAFTSYDNSSKE
+2064 
-2078 YSFDVVVDSQHRRK
+2078 
-2092 GLGRALVE
+2092 
-2100 EVMNVPYD
+2100 
-2108 IKEMDPSAKVVVDVV
+2108 
-2123 NPAMRRMLLQIG
+2123 
-2135 FKDIE
+2135 
-2140 KIGADRFLMRGPRLP
+2140 
-2155 RPKAIRVF
+2155 
-2163 DGELYWKVTDKES
+2163 LYWKVTDKES

-2181 DLSKKREK
+2181 TRKHEK
-2189 NFETSILSSLDG
+2189 NFETSIAFGLDG
-2201 DARHLIIEYI
+2201 DPRHLITEYI

-2216 YYSREEQFATS
+2216 YYSKEEQFATS
-2227 KMIIDKWKSEYGIK
+2227 KMIIDKWKSNYRIK
-2241 YDPQEA
+2241 YNPQEA

-2261 MSGNGK
+2261 MSGNGV
-2267 DALPILQNIIRFLD
+2267 DALPVLQNIIRFLD

-2296 KLAFL
+2296 KLASL
-2301 PIMSQGANPSMHFRG
+2301 PIMPQGANPSHHFKS
-2316 GIRIAVYPNSEDII
+2316 GIRIAIYPNSEDII

-2371 LTYPEFTY
+2371 LTYPESHS
-2379 FSAVKNTILE
+2379 FSAVKNSILE
-2389 SLIGPDGMGSIK
+2389 AIIGPDGMGDIN
-2401 EQKEMH
+2401 EQKGMH
-2407 GYNESGIKLKKG
+2407 GYNEVGIKLKKG
-2419 RFRIEYDES
+2419 RFKIEYDES
-2428 ISPEVKKMID
+2428 VSPEVKKMID

-2449 KIPQI
+2449 QIPQI
-2454 KENVLYGIKPGSY
+2454 KENVLYGITPGSY

-2484 PALIKVT
+2484 PALINVT
-2491 NVHKNAD
+2491 NVHKNPD
-2498 PKRIASLESE
+2498 PKRIASLEEE

-2521 KDALKSFQNAASLI
+2521 KEALKRFQNAASLI
-2535 KDEGFIDNFKKFL
+2535 KDKGFIDNFKTFL
-2548 VSYPFDEGAA
+2548 VSYPFDEDAA

-2576 LIGDYN
+2576 LIDDYN
-2582 SVVEQI
+2582 SVVRQI

-2600 VIMNNDYS
+2600 IIMNNDYS
-2608 NVIVETKSGRQE
+2608 NVIVETESGIRE
-2620 YNNVKKNKIFVY
+2620 YNNVKKGKIFVSN
-2632 GISDE
+2632 ISDK
-2637 FVDKGDLINYQY
+2637 FVDKSALINYQY
-2649 AQGKKAKFPRESEKL
+2649 AQGEKAVFPKESEKL

-2670 DDILNNKKA
+2670 NDILNNRKA

-2769 INEAMTISVG
+2769 INEAMTINVG

-3004 NSEYTRLNE
+3004 NSEYTRLTE

-3096 DYSVNF
+3096 DYNVNF
-3102 SDKKAVDKVERA
+3102 NDKKAVDKVERA

-3122 EKQRSFGKALRS
+3122 EKQRSFGKVLRS
-3134 FVDDTIGALLRRTE
+3134 FVDDTIGAMLRRTE

-3159 MTAEFFGGVSKKLIV
+3159 MTGEFFGGVSKKLIV

-3184 NRLNND
+3184 NKLNND

-3238 AMQAFLLQNEAPI
+3238 AIQAFLLQNEAPI

-3402 DIKKMLNNSTIR
+3402 DIKKMLNNITIR
-3414 KAIETRVGKDIYKLL
+3414 KAIETRVGKDIYSLL
-3429 SIMTDRL
+3429 NIMTDRL

-3450 DAGFKNFVYA
+3450 DAGFKTFVYA

-3469 LGQAS
+3469 LAQAS

-3520 LKARFSNSNIMEIMS
+3520 LKARFSTSNIMEIMS

-3633 ATAWR
+3633 STAWR

-3643 RSQPKQ
+3643 QSQPKQ

-3659 NIYKHLMGLRGAKGT
+3659 NIYKQLMGLSGAKGT
-3674 MRENIR
+3674 LGQNIR

-3707 DDDDDEELIWAG
+3707 DDDDDEELVWAG

-3724 NAIFIAGDVLEKI
+3724 NAIFVIGDIFQKI
-3737 RDIALSKPWA
+3737 RDIALGKPWA
-3747 ADTTS
+3747 KDTTS
-3752 ISAFTVIA
+3752 ISAFSVIA

-3777 RNKHIV
+3777 RTKHIV

-3816 NFGEAMLRLFNY
+3816 NFGEALLRLFNY
-3828 SEYTIKGAPKKQKKA
+3828 SEYTIKGKEKKA
-3843 EDFTFEE
+3843 KSFEE
-3850 DFKFEE
+3850 LKFEE

>member
-81 AEELATGAAA
+81 TEELSGAAA

-134 GYDATARLRKK
+134 GYDVTARLRKK

-175 SGGNIEVDLY
+175 SSGNIEVDLY
-185 GDGAQAADKLK
+185 GDGAHAADKLK

-212 FVDLSLKARET
+212 FVDLSLKAQET

-309 NQGDLTRKRVAEQNG
+309 NQGDLMRKQVAEQNG

-378 GTVDGLEK
+378 GTVGGLEK

-441 NQKFNDYFGVPFLTE
+441 NQKFNDYFGVPFLNPD
-456 EGTINPEIKN
+456 GTINPEIKN

-528 IRSGWNEGKM
+528 IRTGWNEGKM

-615 LNSIARMFPILWKTG
+615 LNSMARMFPILWKTG
-630 SVIIPVSTAIGGAVG
+630 SVIVPVSTAIGGAVG

-675 LESIRKKYNT
+675 LDAIRKKYNT

-826 LGKVTQWTNNMRTT
+826 LGKVTQWANNMRTT

-870 TNAQRVSQLALGT
+870 TNAQRVSQLAIGT

-944 YYINGKASLR
+944 YYIDGKASLR
-954 EDVAALLD
+954 EDVTALLD
-962 PAKGA
+962 PTKAS
-967 DDELKDLNISIEGD
+967 DEEIKDLNISIEGD

-1159 AILAIEAGESVSAA
+1159 AILAIEAGEGVSAA

-1298 KVKEYAYLTEAEEGK
+1298 KNKEHQDLTVEQSGE

-1326 PSSFDFN
+1326 PDSFNFGT
-1333 SHYTDKTIAHI
+1333 HYTEKTIAHL
-1344 RYVIRKDKDGNNV
+1344 RYVIRKDEDGNNV

-1372 DEEKK
+1372 KERQKQKE
-1377 AKKDPSYKPNVV
+1377 DPNYTPNVV
-1389 SAPYISNTSV
+1389 SAPYVDNTNT
-1399 WVKLALKVA
+1399 WVKLVLKVA
-1408 LQEAIKKNVT
+1408 LQEAVKKNVT

-1431 ADIATQIGRLT
+1431 YRLSDKISWILYT
-1442 YRKTDDGY
+1442 KTDSGY
-1450 IISAYDKENRRDII
+1450 KIYAADESGNPIIEDYPFQEN
-1464 SNEVYQ
+1464 
-1470 EDELRRVV
+1470 ELQAAV
-1478 GDEVSNKIINGEGEK
+1478 GDEISKKIINGDGEK
-1493 QVNGSIELSGLALKV
+1493 QSDGRVLLSGVDLESDSRG
-1508 KGSAMVA
+1508 KGMVA

-1521 EGKTG
+1521 EGKAG
-1526 TVEDVM
+1526 TVENMM
-1532 YALVEEITGKKPEI
+1532 YALVEEITGKKQDAKTVEFSTI
-1546 KTAELTL
+1546 KKVMGKVSDEDKDFYRAEAKEKLGNYLKDEYLERDLYDLINYDSDFYEEQNLYDDGEPNNFKKFFKKGTQMAKVDDAL
-1553 APFVGKA
+1553 A
-1560 TSANANVNLEE
+1560 
-1571 EIERIEKELDE
+1571 ELDE
-1582 AVQGVAPYLKAKY
+1582 LYAKFLNNVATETKTIY
-1595 LSEAKEILTGKEMS
+1595 T
-1609 IAHDKYFDGIEG
+1609 
-1621 AFKKYFKAGT
+1621 
-1631 DIEAMHDAVND
+1631 
-1642 IHMLDR
+1642 
-1648 SKRFAI
+1648 
-1654 LAIKQIKEE
+1654 
-1663 REQAERRADS
+1663 
-1673 STSKQR
+1673 KQR

-1711 IRQKMFAMKQKVG
+1711 IRQKMFAMKQKVDG
-1724 ESEKRK
+1724 SERPKV
-1730 SIIGPERKAIETL
+1730 IERNDELAVRTL
-1743 ARRLAWR
+1743 VGKLAWR
-1750 IGMKIDDSNFIA
+1750 IGLNNVNFVSEPLE
-1762 NPNERWK
+1762 NYR
-1769 GKYDPRTH
+1769 GKYDPTTH
-1777 SIMINFAYVTKDTP
+1777 SVTINLSFVSKDTP
-1791 FHEILGHPI
+1791 FHEILAHPI
-1800 IYALKNGS
+1800 IYALKSGS
-1808 PESRELYENLVKELQ
+1808 ESSRELYDNLVKEMQ
-1823 DSPEGIA
+1823 NSPEGIA
-1830 TYNMVSEL
+1830 AYNMVSQL
-1838 YPELTEDQKI
+1838 YPELTEDQRI

-1857 QLASESFDKKSKLGM
+1857 QLASESFDKKSSLGM

-1891 DVIKVGELKPT
+1891 EVIKIGELKPT

-1918 IALPGAEVGFRT
+1918 IALPGTEIGYRT
-1930 PFGETYTSIEEVK
+1930 PSGETYASIEEVK
-1943 QDMARAGAATTLE
+1943 QDMARAGAAATLE
-1956 FPNEP
+1956 FPSNP
-1961 AVGARIKRLILSYL
+1961 TLGSKIKKLIFRRITETNIHWIGDIDELIK
-1975 SEENRSIA
+1975 EELKNVKNFR
-1983 QGIMSSMKELLSEI
+1983 
-1997 TAFNYYDSITGKTF
+1997 YYDSVSGRTIDFNLIENAEKPYWEAT
-2011 EYKLTPIDVE
+2011 DVE
-2021 VISVDPDDYEAYDEA
+2021 TGEILLGFNGREYDKNFSNPFNQGANADP
-2036 RKLAVKEGIN
+2036 RWSIIKLAQN
-2046 ILKDKEIAYIVR
+2046 LR
-2058 DNDGRI
+2058 DYYQ
-2064 IGAAFTSYDNSSKE
+2064 AEEE
-2078 YSFDVVVDSQHRRK
+2078 YSNSKQY
-2092 GLGRALVE
+2092 LE
-2100 EVMNVPYD
+2100 SW
-2108 IKEMDPSAKVVVDVV
+2108 KEK
-2123 NPAMRRMLLQIG
+2123 
-2135 FKDIE
+2135 
-2140 KIGADRFLMRGPRLP
+2140 
-2155 RPKAIRVF
+2155 
-2163 DGELYWKVTDKES
+2163 
-2176 GQVNF
+2176 
-2181 DLSKKREK
+2181 
-2189 NFETSILSSLDG
+2189 
-2201 DARHLIIEYI
+2201 
-2211 RMLEK
+2211 
-2216 YYSREEQFATS
+2216 
-2227 KMIIDKWKSEYGIK
+2227 YGIK
-2241 YDPQEA
+2241 YNPQEA

-2252 GFYHYIGTG
+2252 GFYHYMMTG
-2261 MSGNGK
+2261 MSKNI
-2267 DALPILQNIIRFLD
+2267 DFSAVIQNIGRFLD
-2281 LQESIGGEYSLSCLN
+2281 LQEQNGGEYSLSCLT
-2296 KLAFL
+2296 KLASL
-2301 PIMSQGANPSMHFRG
+2301 PINSEGKNWSSFYASG
-2316 GIRIAVYPNSEDII
+2316 VRIALYPNPEDII
-2330 FAANDDVYS
+2330 FASKGDAYT
-2339 GAAGYEASSAS
+2339 GTAGTTAGKVSLSKVFS
-2350 PAFMMYR
+2350 PEK
-2357 DTPLKVRGRIGISL
+2357 TGSRIGVSL
-2371 LTYPEFTY
+2371 LTYPG
-2379 FSAVKNTILE
+2379 FSSYPSVTNSVLDAMVE
-2389 SLIGPDGMGSIK
+2389 SNLSESI
-2401 EQKEMH
+2401 ERQKEMVL
-2407 GYNESGIKLKKG
+2407 YNELGIKLKKG

-2428 ISPEVKKMID
+2428 ASKYINEQTKKIID
-2438 YINKSHGISND
+2438 YINENYGIQDSN
-2449 KIPQI
+2449 IPEIKPNVPFGI
-2454 KENVLYGIKPGSY
+2454 KEGSF
-2467 VRLMIDPANQI
+2467 VELDGG
-2478 LSQGYE
+2478 LSNYDN
-2484 PALIKVT
+2484 ALIKITYVDQ
-2491 NVHKNAD
+2491 KN
-2498 PKRIASLESE
+2498 
-2508 LAEIAKNIESSLN
+2508 
-2521 KDALKSFQNAASLI
+2521 
-2535 KDEGFIDNFKKFL
+2535 
-2548 VSYPFDEGAA
+2548 
-2558 SFLSE
+2558 
-2563 YINKKVSPIDFQN
+2563 
-2576 LIGDYN
+2576 
-2582 SVVEQI
+2582 
-2588 EDIKTNRVMFDG
+2588 KTFSG
-2600 VIMNNDYS
+2600 VIMNEDGQSVYVPMKGGMIYPS
-2608 NVIVETKSGRQE
+2608 
-2620 YNNVKKNKIFVY
+2620 VKKGQIFLTDIPFKNVNPNA
-2632 GISDE
+2632 
-2637 FVDKGDLINYQY
+2637 FINYQY
-2649 AQGKKAKFPRESEKL
+2649 SQGKKAVFPSELKSLSKYLDNNPISEK
-2664 KNQPYD
+2664 D
-2670 DDILNNKKA
+2670 
-2679 LEKNKKKALTQTL
+2679 LEKNQKKRLLQTAG
-2692 KFVEALAQ
+2692 FVEAVAQ

-2706 LALLETS
+2706 MALLETTIR
-2713 VSFAGFQPNEDTDVR
+2713 FAGFQPNEDTDVR

-2769 INEAMTISVG
+2769 INEAMTINVG

-3096 DYSVNF
+3096 DYNVNF

-3122 EKQRSFGKALRS
+3122 EKQRSFGKVLRS
-3134 FVDDTIGALLRRTE
+3134 FVDDTIGAMLRRTE

-3159 MTAEFFGGVSKKLIV
+3159 MTGEFFGGVSKKLIV

-3184 NRLNND
+3184 NKLNND

-3260 NQFKD
+3260 NQYKD
-3265 PANHPGFETKFGPQ
+3265 AANHPGFETKFGPQ

-3402 DIKKMLNNSTIR
+3402 DIKKMLNNITIR
-3414 KAIETRVGKDIYKLL
+3414 KAIETRVGKDIYSLL
-3429 SIMTDRL
+3429 NMMTDRL

-3450 DAGFKNFVYA
+3450 DAGFKTFVYA

-3469 LGQAS
+3469 LAQAS

-3494 AFSDLRKGKEST
+3494 VFSDLRKGKEST

-3520 LKARFSNSNIMEIMS
+3520 LKARFSTSNIMEIMS

-3633 ATAWR
+3633 STGWR

-3643 RSQPKQ
+3643 QSQPKQ

-3659 NIYKHLMGLRGAKGT
+3659 NIYKQLMGLSGAKGT
-3674 MRENIR
+3674 LGQNIR

-3707 DDDDDEELIWAG
+3707 DDDDDEELVWAG

-3724 NAIFIAGDVLEKI
+3724 NAIFVIGDIFQKI

-3747 ADTTS
+3747 KDTTS
-3752 ISAFTVIA
+3752 ISAFSVIA
-3760 DLAKEGKAIFDA
+3760 DLSKELWDIFHA

-3777 RNKHIV
+3777 RTEHIV
-3783 QFSLLLSELSGIPAA
+3783 NFSLLLSELSGIPAS

-3816 NFGEAMLRLFNY
+3816 DFGEAMLRLFNY

>member
-81 AEELATGAAA
+81 TEELTGAAA

-134 GYDATARLRKK
+134 GYDATARLREK

-175 SGGNIEVDLY
+175 SSGNIEVDLY

-212 FVDLSLKARET
+212 FVDLSLKAQET

-300 FAKGSWKSI
+300 FAKGSWKNI
-309 NQGDLTRKRVAEQNG
+309 NQGDLMRKQVAEQNG

-329 MKQNELERKYSREEI
+329 MKQNELKRKSLPAELNNLEE
-344 NSLEDAID
+344 AID

-361 EPQKAR
+361 EPIKTR
-367 LAAKMKKAYGV
+367 LAAKMKKEYGV
-378 GTVDGLEK
+378 GTADGLEK
-386 VLDEKRKQKD
+386 VLDEKRKEKD
-396 SIEDYFQSLSS
+396 SVDDYFYSLVG
-407 IRQEADRQLEAE
+407 IRQEADRQLEVE
-419 RKKAE
+419 RKKAQ

-441 NQKFNDYFGVPFLTE
+441 NQKFYDYFGVPFLNPD
-456 EGTINPEIKN
+456 GAINPEIKN
-466 VKPSDAASA
+466 VKPSDVASA
-475 RVFNESIDAYNL
+475 RAFNESIDAYTL

-492 KQAAQVYLKE
+492 KQAAQVFLKE
-502 RTYFDAKY
+502 QTYLGAKY
-510 DKEAQDKYVGE
+510 DKEAQDKYVSE
-521 WQGLWNS
+521 WRGLWNN
-528 IRSGWNEGKM
+528 IRNLWNEGEM
-538 SNVVLD
+538 QNVAMA
-544 AQAAKIAGDEEK
+544 AQLAEFSGNTEEMR
-556 LAIYNEQM
+556 AMYNEEL
-564 FKMMNDPAISTAMS
+564 FKMMNDPTISTLTSA
-578 VGQERI
+578 GQERVN
-584 AEATES
+584 EAAES
-590 GEFGDYLRALGAN
+590 GDFGDYVRALGAS
-603 PSTFISGVANMS
+603 PTTFVASVANMF
-615 LNSIARMFPILWKTG
+615 LGNMARMFPIIWEQG
-630 SVIIPVSTAIGGAVG
+630 SVIVPLSTAVG
-645 GVAGARAGFSTG
+645 GVIGSFGGPGGGYTGARTGFSAG
-657 MKIANAASGFSLE
+657 MKIVNAASGFSLE

-675 LESIRKKYNT
+675 LDAIRKKYNT

-703 ARNIGVK
+703 AKDIGVK

-723 GMLSKIAP
+723 GILSKIAP

-778 EALGAG
+778 EALGAF

-796 VYQQTRKDYYTNL
+796 VYQQTRSDYYTNL
-809 AEKMANSRSFL
+809 AKKMANSRSFL

-870 TNAQRVSQLALGT
+870 TNAQRLSQLALGT

-899 QLDRTPTINQPMQQ
+899 QLDRTPTINQTMQQ

-967 DDELKDLNISIEGD
+967 DDQLKDLNISIEGD

-1060 ATAAMKDGK
+1060 ATTAMKEGK

-1081 YLLEDQS
+1081 YLLEDQA

-1113 LPLPKIKTD
+1113 LPLPKIKAD
-1122 KIKAIKD
+1122 KIKAVKD

-1134 RADIGTMN
+1134 KADIGTMN

-1298 KVKEYAYLTEAEEGK
+1298 KVKEHANLTEAEEGE

-1326 PSSFDFN
+1326 PYSFDFN

-1372 DEEKK
+1372 KERQKQKE
-1377 AKKDPSYKPNVV
+1377 DPNYTPNAV
-1389 SAPYISNTSV
+1389 SAPYVDNTSA

-1408 LQEAIKKNVT
+1408 LQEAVKKNVT

-1431 ADIATQIGRLT
+1431 YNLSDKISFILYT
-1442 YRKTDDGY
+1442 KTDSGY
-1450 IISAYDKENRRDII
+1450 KIYAADESGNPIIEDYPFQEN
-1464 SNEVYQ
+1464 Q
-1470 EDELRRVV
+1470 LQAAV
-1478 GDEVSNKIINGEGEK
+1478 GDEISKKIINGDGEK
-1493 QVNGSIELSGLALKV
+1493 QSDGRMLLHGLELESNVRGK
-1508 KGSAMVA
+1508 AMVA

-1521 EGKTG
+1521 EGKAG
-1526 TVEDVM
+1526 TVENMM

-1560 TSANANVNLEE
+1560 TAANANVNLEE
-1571 EIERIEKELDE
+1571 EIERIEKEIDE
-1582 AVQGVAPYLKAKY
+1582 AVQGVSPYLKAKY
-1595 LSEAKEILTGKEMS
+1595 LSEAKEILTGKEMI
-1609 IAHDKYFDGIEG
+1609 IAHDKYLDGIEG

-1631 DIEAMHDAVND
+1631 DIEAMADAVNE
-1642 IHMLDR
+1642 IQMLDR

-1663 REQAERRADS
+1663 RKQAERRANS

-1711 IRQKMFAMKQKVG
+1711 IRQKMFAMKAKID
-1724 ESEKRK
+1724 ESVRPGVLSFNEQEAIRVLAKK
-1730 SIIGPERKAIETL
+1730 IG
-1743 ARRLAWR
+1743 WR
-1750 IGMKIDDSNFIA
+1750 IGVTDFTFTSD
-1762 NPNERWK
+1762 PNERWK
-1769 GKYDPRTH
+1769 GQYDPLTH
-1777 SIMINFAYVTKDTP
+1777 SVKINFSYVTKDTP
-1791 FHEILGHPI
+1791 FHEILAHPI
-1800 IYALKNGS
+1800 IYSLKNGS
-1808 PESRELYENLVKELQ
+1808 ESSRELYDNLVKELQ

-1830 TYNMVSEL
+1830 AYNMVSQL

-1908 ADIMGYGENL
+1908 ADIMGYGDNI
-1918 IALPGAEVGFRT
+1918 IALPGAELSYTT
-1930 PFGETYTSIEEVK
+1930 PFGETYASIEDVK
-1943 QDMARAGAATTLE
+1943 QDMARAGAAATLE
-1956 FPNEP
+1956 FPAEP
-1961 AVGARIKRLILSYL
+1961 SVGKKIKQLIIQFASA
-1975 SEENRSIA
+1975 EEVWLMDNIRD
-1983 QGIMSSMKELLSEI
+1983 EI
-1997 TAFNYYDSITGKTF
+1997 TEELKKITSLTYYDSITGKTYN
-2011 EYKLTPIDVE
+2011 YKLKDEKVWE
-2021 VISVDPDDYEAYDEA
+2021 VTDLET
-2036 RKLAVKEGIN
+2036 GI
-2046 ILKDKEIAYIVR
+2046 
-2058 DNDGRI
+2058 
-2064 IGAAFTSYDNSSKE
+2064 
-2078 YSFDVVVDSQHRRK
+2078 
-2092 GLGRALVE
+2092 
-2100 EVMNVPYD
+2100 
-2108 IKEMDPSAKVVVDVV
+2108 VV
-2123 NPAMRRMLLQIG
+2123 NDLSVRRYDKNLSDTFSHIG
-2135 FKDIE
+2135 TSD
-2140 KIGADRFLMRGPRLP
+2140 PRLF
-2155 RPKAIRVF
+2155 I
-2163 DGELYWKVTDKES
+2163 L
-2176 GQVNF
+2176 NF
-2181 DLSKKREK
+2181 AKNLQQYCSDERKYVLSKQIVDGWK
-2189 NFETSILSSLDG
+2189 NKFG
-2201 DARHLIIEYI
+2201 V
-2211 RMLEK
+2211 
-2216 YYSREEQFATS
+2216 
-2227 KMIIDKWKSEYGIK
+2227 K
-2241 YDPQEA
+2241 YDPKEA

-2252 GFYHYIGTG
+2252 GFYHYLGTG
-2261 MSGNGK
+2261 MSK
-2267 DALPILQNIIRFLD
+2267 TDVVAVIQNIGRFLE
-2281 LQESIGGEYSLSCLN
+2281 LQEKVGGEYALSCLN
-2296 KLAFL
+2296 RLASL
-2301 PIMSQGANPSMHFRG
+2301 PIIPTDAPELSYFKG
-2316 GIRIAVYPNSEDII
+2316 GIRIALYPAPEDILY
-2330 FAANDDVYS
+2330 AAQGDIMS
-2339 GAAGYEASSAS
+2339 GSAGSAAGNVS
-2350 PAFMMYR
+2350 PAKMISPDKMS
-2357 DTPLKVRGRIGISL
+2357 GRVGVSL
-2371 LTYPEFTY
+2371 LRYPDPEPDY
-2379 FSAVKNTILE
+2379 LEAVANSVLASMTENVLG
-2389 SLIGPDGMGSIK
+2389 LTLD
-2401 EQKEMH
+2401 EQDRMRE
-2407 GYNESGIKLKKG
+2407 YNELSIRLKKG
-2419 RFRIEYDES
+2419 RFRIEYDVS
-2428 ISPEVKKMID
+2428 SKF
-2438 YINKSHGISND
+2438 IN
-2449 KIPQI
+2449 
-2454 KENVLYGIKPGSY
+2454 
-2467 VRLMIDPANQI
+2467 
-2478 LSQGYE
+2478 
-2484 PALIKVT
+2484 
-2491 NVHKNAD
+2491 
-2498 PKRIASLESE
+2498 SE
-2508 LAEIAKNIESSLN
+2508 TRR
-2521 KDALKSFQNAASLI
+2521 
-2535 KDEGFIDNFKKFL
+2535 FI
-2548 VSYPFDEGAA
+2548 
-2558 SFLSE
+2558 E
-2563 YINKKVSPIDFQN
+2563 YINKTYGIKDSNIPEIKPNTLFGIKQGSFVELDQILGKKYEPT
-2576 LIGDYN
+2576 LIKITYVN
-2582 SVVEQI
+2582 EKN
-2588 EDIKTNRVMFDG
+2588 KTFSG
-2600 VIMNNDYS
+2600 IIMNEDG
-2608 NVIVETKSGRQE
+2608 ETVYVPTQGGMVYPSI
-2620 YNNVKKNKIFVY
+2620 KKGQLFVTD
-2632 GISDE
+2632 ISFDDVNPNA
-2637 FVDKGDLINYQY
+2637 FINYQY
-2649 AQGKKAKFPRESEKL
+2649 SQGQKAPFPNKSKSLLNYFYETENEGINPMQLKKNEKRRLLESM
-2664 KNQPYD
+2664 NF
-2670 DDILNNKKA
+2670 I
-2679 LEKNKKKALTQTL
+2679 
-2692 KFVEALAQ
+2692 EAVAQ

-2706 LALLETS
+2706 MLLLESS
-2713 VSFAGFQPNEDTDVR
+2713 VKFAGFQPNEDTDVR

-2769 INEAMTISVG
+2769 INEAMTINIG

-2893 RQLTILI
+2893 RQLAILI

-3096 DYSVNF
+3096 DYNVNF

-3122 EKQRSFGKALRS
+3122 EKQRSFGKVLRS
-3134 FVDDTIGALLRRTE
+3134 FVDDTIGAMLRRTE

-3159 MTAEFFGGVSKKLIV
+3159 MTGEFFGGVSKKLIV

-3184 NRLNND
+3184 NKLNND
-3190 AMAYLQTNA
+3190 AMAYLQANA

-3225 KGYQKVL
+3225 KGYKKVL

-3238 AMQAFLLQNEAPI
+3238 AIQAFLLQNEAPI

-3260 NQFKD
+3260 NQYKD
-3265 PANHPGFETKFGPQ
+3265 AANHPGFETKFGPE

-3376 TMDGDKVL
+3376 TMDGDKAL

-3402 DIKKMLNNSTIR
+3402 DIKKMLNNITIR
-3414 KAIETRVGKDIYKLL
+3414 KAIETRVGKDIYSLL
-3429 SIMTDRL
+3429 NMMTDRL

-3450 DAGFKNFVYA
+3450 DAGFKTFVYA

-3469 LGQAS
+3469 LAQAS

-3494 AFSDLRKGKEST
+3494 VFSDLRKGKEST

-3520 LKARFSNSNIMEIMS
+3520 LKARFSTSNIMEIMS

-3633 ATAWR
+3633 STAWR

-3643 RSQPKQ
+3643 QSQPKQ

-3659 NIYKHLMGLRGAKGT
+3659 NIYKQLMGLSGSKGT
-3674 MRENIR
+3674 LGQNIR

-3707 DDDDDEELIWAG
+3707 DDDDDEELVWAG

-3724 NAIFIAGDVLEKI
+3724 NAIFVIGDIFQKI

-3747 ADTTS
+3747 KDTTS
-3752 ISAFTVIA
+3752 ISAFSVIA
-3760 DLAKEGKAIFDA
+3760 DLSKELWDIFHA

-3777 RNKHIV
+3777 RTEHIV
-3783 QFSLLLSELSGIPAA
+3783 NFSLLLSELSGIPAS

-3816 NFGEAMLRLFNY
+3816 DFGEAMLRLFNY
-3828 SEYTIKGAPKKQKKA
+3828 SEYAIKGAPKKQKKA